1 MASLKAMMASKKA
14 AQRISAPH
22 AKYSASGQLSCA
34 LCGLALKHESLWGAH
49 VQSKVRSRRLRARWG
64 TQIDDLARGQAHR
77 VNVQRYQAEQAAAEE
92 RAAAKRK
99 RDSNDDAGSD
109 DDGAKRAR
117 QGPAAGAGGGDE
129 QAGGALPA
137 GFFADPSQAPSPSA
151 RPDETVEGEGATAAG
166 SAAAAEPAEE
176 DPEWAEFERYLA
188 SGEGPAEATPTQ
200 STASA
205 TIQAAPVKFEFG
217 APVVAEEGGDGQ
229 ENGAEEDED
238 EEPEETDEER
248 IAREMREEREEMMA
262 RLEEEEREQ
271 READEKVTVRAR
283 LALFRVR
290 ASRCL

>member
-49 VQSKVRSRRLRARWG
+49 VQSK
-64 TQIDDLARGQAHR
+64 AHR

-151 RPDETVEGEGATAAG
+151 RPDEAVEGEGATAAG

-229 ENGAEEDED
+229 ENGAEGDED
-238 EEPEETDEER
+238 EEPEETEEER

-271 READEKVTVRAR
+271 READEKVTVLKRRLEAIRAAR
-283 LALFRVR
+283 QKKA
-290 ASRCL
+290 AS